1 MSVPPP
7 SCTRI
12 STSTGSSTSSLRSTT
27 LVSKTTSRTRN
38 DGSPCRIPAITAL
51 WITEPAMLPL
61 WSTQMITSH
70 GSRRVLRSKNLRSPR
85 TICLRSGS

>member
-12 STSTGSSTSSLRSTT
+12 STSTGSSASSDRSTT
-27 LVSKTTSRTRN
+27 LVSKTTSLTRN
-38 DGSPCRIPAITAL
+38 VGSPLRIPAITAL
-51 WITEPAMLPL
+51 WITDPAMLAL

-70 GSRRVLRSKNLRSPR
+70 GSRRVLRSKKRSSPR
-85 TICLRSGS
+85 TSWWRVGS